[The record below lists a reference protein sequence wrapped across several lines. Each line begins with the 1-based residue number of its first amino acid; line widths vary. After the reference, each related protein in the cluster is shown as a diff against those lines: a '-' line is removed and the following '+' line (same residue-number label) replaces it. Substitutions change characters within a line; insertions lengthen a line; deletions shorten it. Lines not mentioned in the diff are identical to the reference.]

1 LQQQTVTLSQFLTL
15 HIHQCSRIVLRK
27 KHIEQG
33 ELPMINGSCCCGAV
47 KFELLTQPLM
57 MGTCHCSRCRKVGAS
72 TIVFVKK
79 EDL

>member
-1 LQQQTVTLSQFLTL
+1 
-15 HIHQCSRIVLRK
+15 
-27 KHIEQG
+27 
-33 ELPMINGSCCCGAV
+33 MINGSCCCGAV